1 MRFINVRELKAK
13 ASEIL
18 KAAAGEEIV
27 VTSRGKPIALI
38 RGVDD
43 ADFEL
48 AAWRFRPAAVRETQ
62 TSYGEAHEKTP
73 PLNPTVEKTRSAKTK
88 NIKAGNPLKAVF
100 WDYPELTDENVLA
113 GKIRAARKSSLQDAL
128 RWFLARFLERGRAVD
143 TLRFFT
149 PEEVRRHLPSL
160 KISPQA
166 VARWTKILESY
177 ARP

>member
-18 KAAAGEEIV
+18 KAAADEEIV
-27 VTSRGKPIALI
+27 VTSRGKPIVVI

-43 ADFEL
+43 EDFEL

-62 TSYGEAHEKTP
+62 ASYGEAHEKTSPIEP
-73 PLNPTVEKTRSAKTK
+73 PVEKTRSAKPET
-88 NIKAGNPLKAVF
+88 IKAGNPLKAVF

-149 PEEVRRHLPSL
+149 PEEIRRHLPSL
-160 KISPQA
+160 KISPRA